1 MKTRKQIS
9 SLGGKLSVMMY
20 EIKTAALGSISEDEF
35 YYFCQENDSLN
46 LERNPNG
53 NFVVNEPSGVETDG
67 YNMDIVF
74 ELKLWNRKTHAGQV
88 LGNNAGFTLP
98 NKAVRSPDAAFIQID
113 RWNRIPARDRKKFA
127 HICPD
132 FVIELLSESDSTKAV
147 HEKMLE
153 WISNGCK
160 LAWLINPKKRE
171 VKIYRS
177 NGEIVT
183 QLFSKKLTGEDI
195 LPGFAIHLNAI
206 FPKR

>member
-1 MKTRKQIS
+1 
-9 SLGGKLSVMMY
+9 MMY
-20 EIKTAALGSISEDEF
+20 EINTSALGGVSEDQF
-35 YYFCQENDSLN
+35 YYFCQDNDSLN

-53 NFVVNEPSGVETDG
+53 NFVVNEPSGVETEG

-74 ELKLWNRKTHAGQV
+74 ELKLWNRQTQAGQV

-98 NKAVRSPDAAFIQID
+98 NKAVRSPDAAFIQLD
-113 RWNRIPARDRKKFA
+113 RWNSIPPNDRKKFA

-132 FVIELLSESDSTKAV
+132 FVIELLSESDSAKQLQS
-147 HEKMLE
+147 KMKE
-153 WISNGCK
+153 WMSNGCK

-177 NGEIVT
+177 NGTIVT
-183 QLFSKKLTGEDI
+183 QSFTKILSGEDI
-195 LPGFAIHLNAI
+195 LPGFTVNLVAI